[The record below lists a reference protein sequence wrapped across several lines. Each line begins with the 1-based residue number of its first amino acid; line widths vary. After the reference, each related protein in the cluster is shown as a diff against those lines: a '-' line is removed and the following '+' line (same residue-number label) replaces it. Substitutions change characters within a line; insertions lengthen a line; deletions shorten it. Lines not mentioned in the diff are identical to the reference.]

1 MIKAF
6 KTDIG
11 EYNMRVYRV
20 NNKVFSN
27 EKSQRE
33 YLEWL
38 LDKIL
43 QNGMKGFHLP
53 RGSCD
58 DPLT

>member
-1 MIKAF
+1 MEWF
-6 KTDIG
+6 KP
-11 EYNMRVYRV
+11 EAL
-20 NNKVFSN
+20 